1 MEKLFIKNRDNKN
14 ISVIVEEPENS
25 IGLVFLMHGL
35 GANKEKPNIIKA
47 AQVFLN
53 NNYTVVRFDT
63 INSCG
68 ESDGKFE
75 DATVTNY
82 YADLEDVINWSKS
95 QNFYQ
100 EPFILAGSSLGGMCI
115 VLYAEKYPEKIKSL
129 IPIAPVISGELSIA
143 RSSQERID
151 NWRKTGWQERP
162 SESIPGLIKR
172 LKWSH
177 MEDRLKYNLLKKV
190 EVLTMPVLLIVGE
203 LDESCP
209 VNHQKILF
217 DAIPSNKKELSI
229 IASAP
234 HTFKDEIHLQEFAKV
249 VDEWVKKLN

>member
-1 MEKLFIKNRDNKN
+1 MEKLFIRNRDDKK
-14 ISVIVEEPENS
+14 ISIVIERPEKP

-35 GANKEKPNIIKA
+35 GANKQKPHILVA
-47 AQVFLN
+47 AKEFLE

-63 INSCG
+63 TNSCG
-68 ESDGKFE
+68 ESDGNFE

-100 EPFILAGSSLGGMCI
+100 EPFILSGSSLGGMCV

-129 IPIAPVISGELSIA
+129 IPIAPVISGQMSIE
-143 RSSQERID
+143 RSSKEKIED
-151 NWRKTGWQERP
+151 WRKTGWQVRA

-177 MEDRLKYNLLKKV
+177 MEDRLKYDLLKKV
-190 EVLTMPVLLIVGE
+190 EELTMPVLLIVGE

-209 VNHQKILF
+209 LRQQIILF
-217 DAIPSNKKELSI
+217 NALPSNRKEL
-229 IASAP
+229 AVVAGAP
-234 HTFKDEIHLQEFAKV
+234 HTFKDEIHLKEFGEV
-249 VDEWVKKLN
+249 VDKWIKTLN

>member
-1 MEKLFIKNRDNKN
+1 MEKLFIKNRDNRN
-14 ISVIVEEPENS
+14 VSVVVETPNNPV
-25 IGLVFLMHGL
+25 GLVFLMHGL
-35 GANKEKPNIIKA
+35 GANKEKPHIIKA
-47 AQVFLN
+47 AKVFLD

-68 ESDGKFE
+68 ESDGNFE

-82 YADLEDVINWSKS
+82 YADLEDVINWSKK
-95 QNFYQ
+95 QDFYQ
-100 EPFILAGSSLGGMCI
+100 EPFVLAGSSLGGMCI
-115 VLYAEKYPEKIKSL
+115 VLYAEKYPEKVKSL

-143 RSSQERID
+143 RSSKERIAD
-151 NWRKTGWQERP
+151 WQKTGWQERP

-177 MEDRLKYNLLKKV
+177 MEDRLKYDLLKKA

-209 VNHQKILF
+209 VEHQRILF
-217 DAIPSNKKELSI
+217 ESISSNNKELCI
-229 IASAP
+229 IDGAP
-234 HTFKDEIHLQEFAKV
+234 HTFKNETHLQEFSEV
-249 VDEWVKKLN
+249 VDGWIKKIN